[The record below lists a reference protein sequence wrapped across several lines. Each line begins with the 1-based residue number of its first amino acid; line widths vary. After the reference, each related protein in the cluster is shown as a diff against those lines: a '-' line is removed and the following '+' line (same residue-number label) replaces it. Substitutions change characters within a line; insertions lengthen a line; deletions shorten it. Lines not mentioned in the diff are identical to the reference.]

1 MCKPSKPAPLTPLE
15 VERIVHFAAARVAAR
30 TRQDE
35 DDLRAEARMRAPAI
49 LEAWSPALGV
59 PPGVVLRRRLTWAL
73 YDISKRA
80 LRRARFHGSMPES
93 DNETSRGMWNDA
105 GADAAPEERV
115 MAVQVLSCL
124 PERERRVMVL
134 RFWGGAENTEI
145 AADLGVSVATIER
158 DVASAMRRMRKVT
171 RDRSRPIDWRHAC

>member
-1 MCKPSKPAPLTPLE
+1 MCKPSEPSPLSPLE
-15 VERIVHFAAARVAAR
+15 VERIVHVAAARVASR

-35 DDLRAEARMRAPAI
+35 DDLRAEARMRAPGI

-93 DNETSRGMWNDA
+93 DENARSMWKE
-105 GADAAPEERV
+105 ADN
-115 MAVQVLSCL
+115 M
-124 PERERRVMVL
+124 
-134 RFWGGAENTEI
+134 EI
-145 AADLGVSVATIER
+145 ASELGVSVATVER
-158 DVASAMRRMRKVT
+158 DVATAMRRLWKAT
-171 RDRSRPIDWRHAC
+171 FDTSRHPYILR